1 MATRTFRWRRWATI
15 IGVVV
20 LIPVAFGAGRL
31 SNAGPG
37 ASVLGAVFQIVSQR
51 AIDSLPEDSVYIR
64 AANGLVNS
72 LNDPYASLWNRKESS
87 DFMRN
92 VIGNAYG
99 GLGMGLNQEDSNV
112 VVNDVFPM
120 SPAEKG
126 GVERGDLILKID
138 TASTAGWPIDK
149 VASHLVGQIGTPVTV
164 TFARA
169 GSDVPVTT
177 TFTRAQV
184 HALAVPYTL
193 VLDDHVGY
201 IPLQRFNSTSGA
213 EVAEAVKGLSAQG
226 VTRFILDLR
235 GNGGGEVDQAIQVS
249 NVFLAKGMQVAV
261 QRERGVAPKFWT
273 APDVPAAPSTAL
285 LAVMVDGGTAS
296 ASEIV
301 AGSLQDH
308 DRALILGTTTFG
320 KGLVQGV
327 YSLDGGYALKLTTGK
342 WYTPSGRSIHR
353 DRVLKDGRL
362 VLADSGGDTTAVQV
376 MHSDAGRKLLAR
388 GGITPDVTV
397 NPDTI
402 TSPEQALVRVLIPHA
417 AAYRTAVFEMARDL
431 APKVGKDF
439 TVTNDMRDQL
449 RQRLKA
455 GGIVFDDKVFANGA
469 RYLDEALTVRTL
481 RFAQGDSAAVRRSFA
496 TDAVVKRAITMFK
509 KAGTEMELLK
519 QDAG

>member
-1 MATRTFRWRRWATI
+1 MLKRTFRWRRWTTMV
-15 IGVVV
+15 GVLV
-20 LIPVAFGAGRL
+20 LIPLAFGAGRL

-37 ASVLGAVFQIVSQR
+37 ASILSAVFQIVSMR

-64 AANGLVNS
+64 AATGLVNS

-126 GVERGDLILKID
+126 GVERGDIILRID

-164 TFARA
+164 TFGRAGARA
-169 GSDVPVTT
+169 PVVQK
-177 TFTRAQV
+177 FMRAQV

-201 IPLQRFNSTSGA
+201 IPLQRFNATAGA
-213 EVAEAVKGLSAQG
+213 EVADAVKKLQAQG
-226 VTRFILDLR
+226 VTRFLLDLR
-235 GNGGGEVDQAIQVS
+235 GNGGGDVDQAIQVS
-249 NVFLAKGMQVAV
+249 NVFLAQGMQVAV
-261 QRERGVAPKFWT
+261 QRERGVAPKIWT
-273 APDVPAAPSTAL
+273 ANGPATAASSSL

-327 YSLDGGYALKLTTGK
+327 YGLDAGYAIKLTTGK

-362 VLADSGGDTTAVQV
+362 VLADSGGDTTAAQV

-388 GGITPDVTV
+388 GGISPDVNV
-397 NPDTI
+397 EPDTI
-402 TSPEQALVRVLIPHA
+402 TAPEQALVRVLVPKA
-417 AAYRTAVFEMARDL
+417 AEYRAVIFETARDL
-431 APKVGKDF
+431 AGKATPTF
-439 TVTNDMRDQL
+439 TVTAEIRDNL
-449 RQRLKA
+449 RQKLKDSGITFTDQVFQA
-455 GGIVFDDKVFANGA
+455 GSH
-469 RYLDEALTVRTL
+469 YLDEALTIRTL
-481 RFAQGDSAAVRRSFA
+481 RFAFGDSTAVRRSFSN
-496 TDAVVKRAITMFK
+496 DAVVKRASGMFK

-519 QDAG
+519 GGI